1 MEHALAISEKINGSD
16 YSSLADQLYALAV
29 LMIDAGRPCDALEY
43 ANRAA
48 SMLSIASIRNTP
60 GKLHLVSFHMTVTF
74 SVNIIIHILPAEYAH
89 TQSTWGNISETW
101 AH

>member
-1 MEHALAISEKINGSD
+1 MEHALAINEKINGLD

-48 SMLSIASIRNTP
+48 SMLSIASIRKTP
-60 GKLHLVSFHMTVTF
+60 GKLHLVSFHMTNFF
-74 SVNIIIHILPAEYAH
+74 SEHHYPYFTCRICSHSKHL
-89 TQSTWGNISETW
+89 G
-101 AH
+101 